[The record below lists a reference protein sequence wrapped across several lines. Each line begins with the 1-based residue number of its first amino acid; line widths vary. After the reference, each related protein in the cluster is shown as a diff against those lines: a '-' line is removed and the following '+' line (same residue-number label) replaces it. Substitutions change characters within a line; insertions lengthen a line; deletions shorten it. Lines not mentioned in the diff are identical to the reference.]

1 MEAQGVYNLVM
12 IIQSDVV
19 KKKKWK
25 SRSVCVC
32 GIESANRQ
40 TDRQTG

>member
-12 IIQSDVV
+12 IIQSDVI
-19 KKKKWK
+19 KKKEMEK
-25 SRSVCVC
+25 SLCVC